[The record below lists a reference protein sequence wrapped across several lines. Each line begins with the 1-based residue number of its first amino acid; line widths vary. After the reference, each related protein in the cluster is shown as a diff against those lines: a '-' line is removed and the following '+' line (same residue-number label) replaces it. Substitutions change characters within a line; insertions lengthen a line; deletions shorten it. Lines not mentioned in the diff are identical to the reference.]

1 MLIKLDPS
9 SLRQTKWHEFAIR
22 FFFGGGITVAAGVLA
37 KKFGPEVG
45 GLFLAFP
52 AIFPAAA
59 TLAQKHEVQKKREKG
74 LNGLQRGIDAAGA
87 EAAGAAVGSIGLLA
101 FALVVWFLLS

>member
-1 MLIKLDPS
+1 
-9 SLRQTKWHEFAIR
+9 
-22 FFFGGGITVAAGVLA
+22 
-37 KKFGPEVG
+37 VG

-59 TLAQKHEVQKKREKG
+59 TLAQKHEVQKKQEKG
-74 LNGLQRGIDAAGA
+74 LNGLQRGTDAAGA

-101 FALVVWFLLS
+101 FALVVWFLLGRWSPWVGLPLALVVWVVVSSGAWYVRKRANLDGMIHSK